1 MTRFQKIKSIFL
13 ILFCFS
19 FQPFF
24 AEVIQDSDFGFILDV
39 PEVFKIANYSNDGLS
54 YIFEHSNIP
63 VTLAMKIYN
72 NENLTKKNQD
82 NSKIHTAF
90 IHRSYTVH
98 IPFIYHSYTSDDEI

>member
-19 FQPFF
+19 LQPFF
-24 AEVIQDSDFGFILDV
+24 AEVIQDSDFGFLLDV
-39 PEVFKIANYSNDGLS
+39 PEGYEIANYSNDGLS
-54 YIFEHSNIP
+54 YIFEHPNIP

-82 NSKIHTAF
+82 NSK
-90 IHRSYTVH
+90 TVL
-98 IPFIYHSYTSDDEI
+98 